1 VPGSLRFNMP
11 SCLDQSHGEDF
22 LYKVLSGVGVKGVS
36 PHFNETETIL
46 FYPPII
52 TCQYEFPIQTSER
65 GPAHP

>member
-11 SCLDQSHGEDF
+11 RSKSREDF

-46 FYPPII
+46 FYPPIM